1 MKTIGLIGG
10 MSWESTAT
18 YYTRLNEEVRRRRG
32 GLSSAEVLLRSV
44 DFARI
49 VDMQKRGAWDEATA
63 EMIGLA
69 RALERGG
76 AGMVLICTNTMHK
89 LADAVAAAISVPL
102 LHIADAVSVAVKAG
116 GFKRPLLLA
125 TQYTMEQDFYL
136 DRMRL
141 RHGLSALVP
150 GSADDR
156 RMVHS
161 VIFDE
166 LCRGIVRDS
175 SRAAFQ
181 AVIETGRKAGADC
194 VILGCTE
201 IGLLI
206 GQDDTDLPV
215 FDSTVLHADA
225 ALDLAM
231 AEAPTAAKQPALAA

>member
-18 YYTRLNEEVRRRRG
+18 YYARLNEETRRRRG
-32 GLSSAEVLLRSV
+32 GFSSAEILLRSV

-49 VDMQKRGAWDEATA
+49 VALQQRGAWDEASA

-76 AGMVLICTNTMHK
+76 ADMVLICTNTMHK
-89 LADAVAAAISVPL
+89 LADAVEAAISVPL
-102 LHIADAVSVAVKAG
+102 LHIADAVSAAVKAG
-116 GFKRPLLLA
+116 GFRRPLLLA

-156 RMVHS
+156 RLVHA

-166 LCRGIVRDS
+166 LCAGIVRDT
-175 SRAAFQ
+175 SRAAFK

-206 GQDDTDLPV
+206 GQDDTELAV

-231 AEAPTAAKQPALAA
+231 AG

>member
-18 YYTRLNEEVRRRRG
+18 YYAYLNEEVRRRRG
-32 GLSSAEVLLRSV
+32 GLGSAEILLRSV

-49 VDMQKRGAWDEATA
+49 VDMQQRGAWDEAAA

-89 LADAVAAAISVPL
+89 LADAVEAAISVPL

-116 GFKRPLLLA
+116 GFRRPLLLA

-156 RMVHS
+156 RLIHA

-166 LCRGIVRDS
+166 LCRGIVRDA

-181 AVIETGRKAGADC
+181 AVIESGRKAGADC

-206 GQDDTDLPV
+206 GQKDTDLPV
-215 FDSTVLHADA
+215 FDSTVLHANA

-231 AEAPTAAKQPALAA
+231 VD

>member
-1 MKTIGLIGG
+1 MQTIGLIGG

-18 YYTRLNEEVRRRRG
+18 YYSHLNQEVRRRLG
-32 GLSSAEVLLRSV
+32 GLASAEIMLRSV

-49 VDMQKRGAWDEATA
+49 VEMQKRGAWDEAEA
-63 EMIGLA
+63 EMIRLA

-76 AGMVLICTNTMHK
+76 ADMVLICTNTMHK
-89 LADAVAAAISVPL
+89 LADAVAGAISVPL
-102 LHIADAVSVAVKAG
+102 LHIVDTTARPIKAKG
-116 GFKRPLLLA
+116 LKRPLLLA

-136 DRMRL
+136 GRMRKL
-141 RHGLSALVP
+141 QGLDAIVPKSAE
-150 GSADDR
+150 DR
-156 RMVHS
+156 RLVHS

-166 LCRGIVRDS
+166 LCAGIVRDE
-175 SRAAFQ
+175 SRAAYRDI
-181 AVIETGRKAGADC
+181 IEKGRKAGADC

-215 FDSTVLHADA
+215 FDSTILHADA

-231 AEAPTAAKQPALAA
+231 AEAASVSLAAD

>member
-1 MKTIGLIGG
+1 MQTIGLIGG

-18 YYTRLNEEVRRRRG
+18 YYSRMNQEVRRRLG
-32 GLSSAEVLLRSV
+32 GLASAEIMLRSV

-49 VDMQKRGAWDEATA
+49 VAMQKRGAWDEAEA
-63 EMIGLA
+63 EMIRLA

-76 AGMVLICTNTMHK
+76 ADMVLICTNTMHK
-89 LADAVAAAISVPL
+89 LADAVAGAISVPL
-102 LHIADAVSVAVKAG
+102 LHIVDTTARPIKAQG
-116 GFKRPLLLA
+116 LMRPLLLA

-136 DRMRL
+136 DRMRKL
-141 RHGLSALVP
+141 QGLDAIVP
-150 GSADDR
+150 DAAEDR
-156 RMVHS
+156 RLVHS

-166 LCRGIVRDS
+166 LCAGIVREE
-175 SRAAFQ
+175 SRAAYRDI
-181 AVIETGRKAGADC
+181 IEKGRKAGADC

-215 FDSTVLHADA
+215 FDSTILHADA

-231 AEAPTAAKQPALAA
+231 AEAIAVDLAAD

>member
-1 MKTIGLIGG
+1 
-10 MSWESTAT
+10 
-18 YYTRLNEEVRRRRG
+18 
-32 GLSSAEVLLRSV
+32 
-44 DFARI
+44 
-49 VDMQKRGAWDEATA
+49 MQKRGAWDEATA

-125 TQYTMEQDFYL
+125 TQYTMEQDFYR
-136 DRMRL
+136 DRML
-141 RHGLSALVP
+141 QRHGVTALIPASAE
-150 GSADDR
+150 DR
-156 RMVHS
+156 LLVHS

-166 LCRGIVRDS
+166 LCQGIVRDA
-175 SRAAFQ
+175 SRAAYR
-181 AVIETGRKAGADC
+181 AIIEKSREAGADC

-206 GQDDTDLPV
+206 SQDDTDLPV
-215 FDSTVLHADA
+215 LDSTILHADA

-231 AEAPTAAKQPALAA
+231 AD